1 MEISFQNKMQNATKV
16 FIKDLN
22 EGNFNNRDSQIK
34 HSLVICGTVV
44 KIIKMNENLAIFN
57 IEDLTGS

>member
-22 EGNFNNRDSQIK
+22 ESNFNNRDSQIK

>member
-1 MEISFQNKMQNATKV
+1 MELSFQNKMQNSVKT

-22 EGNFNNRDSQIK
+22 ESNFNTRDTQTK

-57 IEDLTGS
+57 IEDITGS